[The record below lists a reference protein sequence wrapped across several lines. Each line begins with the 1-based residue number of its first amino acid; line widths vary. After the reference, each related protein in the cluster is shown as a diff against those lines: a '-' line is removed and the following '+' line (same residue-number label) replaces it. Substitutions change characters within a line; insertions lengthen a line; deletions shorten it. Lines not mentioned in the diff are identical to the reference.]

1 MTITFHMVVGTI
13 MVNMDMEVMATDM
26 ATDTVMATDMAII
39 MIMKPLSL
47 VTIKNSSYLE
57 SLKRYSRTNN
67 CIEWK

>member
-1 MTITFHMVVGTI
+1 MTITLHMVVGTI

>member
-1 MTITFHMVVGTI
+1 MVVGTI

-26 ATDTVMATDMAII
+26 ATATVMATDMAII

>member
-1 MTITFHMVVGTI
+1 MVVGTI

-26 ATDTVMATDMAII
+26 ATDTATDTVMATDMAII

>member
-1 MTITFHMVVGTI
+1 MVVGTI

-26 ATDTVMATDMAII
+26 ATDTVMDTVMAII